1 MTEPGHGGPRVV
13 GPAREEAL
21 RLVVA
26 VRPADALGFQLAGAP
41 VEPVAPGEEGDAV
54 RRLLAEPRTGVLA
67 IEERVLAAIPP
78 RLLARA
84 RARGLP
90 VILPFALPRGPG
102 EARGSAYV
110 AALVRRAVGYGVK
123 LGGGGTP

>member
-1 MTEPGHGGPRVV
+1 MASPSGGGPERADE
-13 GPAREEAL
+13 GL

-26 VRPADALGFQLAGAP
+26 LRPADALGFRLAGAA
-41 VEPVAPGEEGDAV
+41 VEAVAPGEEADAA
-54 RRLLAEPRTGVLA
+54 RRLLSDPRTGVLA
-67 IEERVLAAIPP
+67 VEERLLAALPP
-78 RLLARA
+78 RPLARA

-90 VILPFALPRGPG
+90 VILPFALPRAPG

-123 LGGGGTP
+123 LGRGGP

>member
-1 MTEPGHGGPRVV
+1 MAERGSEPGTRAPSQAGG
-13 GPAREEAL
+13 L

-26 VRPADALGFQLAGAP
+26 VRPADALGFRLAG
-41 VEPVAPGEEGDAV
+41 VEVEAVAPGAEADAA
-54 RRLLAEPRTGVLA
+54 RRLLGEPRTGVLA
-67 IEERVLAAIPP
+67 VEDEVLAAMPG

-90 VILPFALPRGPG
+90 VILPFAMPRGAAEG
-102 EARGSAYV
+102 KGSAYV

-123 LGGGGTP
+123 LGGGGTS